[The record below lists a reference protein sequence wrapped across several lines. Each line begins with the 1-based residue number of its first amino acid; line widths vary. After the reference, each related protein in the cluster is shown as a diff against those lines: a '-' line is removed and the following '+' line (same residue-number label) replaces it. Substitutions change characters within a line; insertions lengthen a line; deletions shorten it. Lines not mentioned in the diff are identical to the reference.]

1 MDRVE
6 SINYE
11 KELYFKNYN
20 YIMKKIN
27 FPGFHC
33 SACVVLVVHC
43 GFNNELFFLL
53 FLSFFFQLHFM
64 MICELIVSFVFF
76 LYIFKN

>member
-1 MDRVE
+1 MEGGQSRKY
-6 SINYE
+6 NE

-43 GFNNELFFLL
+43 GF
-53 FLSFFFQLHFM
+53 Q
-64 MICELIVSFVFF
+64 
-76 LYIFKN
+76 